1 MVASII
7 GEQDEILLKKLHI
20 SYVDQFVVPPIF
32 KYLIGAKDVEIR
44 PACIF
49 DWNDGRVCIVYTDFA
64 APEHLIGPEN
74 PSKML

>member
-1 MVASII
+1 MVALII

-32 KYLIGAKDVEIR
+32 KYLIGVKDVEIR
-44 PACIF
+44 IACIF
-49 DWNDGRVCIVYTDFA
+49 DWNDGRVVYADFA